1 MNSALFQKGFR
12 PFFLAAAIFA
22 AIWIPLW
29 SARVSAS
36 WHAAWAGP
44 SWHAH
49 EMLFGF
55 FAAIITGFLLTAVE
69 NWTQQKAVNSRQLFV
84 LLILWAAG
92 RLVMVGGHAAGPLM
106 IFDVA
111 FLPAVAFFVARPIY
125 RTKNRRNYVIPVI
138 LIGLSVVNLTSH
150 IAVAQGQ
157 PEIAQRA
164 LLVGVFVVTAL
175 VLMVGGRVIPFFTAN
190 ATGKLTSSN
199 PALEKALMVG
209 AAGLVVLQAVNISW
223 LLGFWMI
230 ALGLGVLIRMKN
242 WQTPT
247 ALKIPMLAIL
257 HVGHAWLGLGLLVS
271 GINAFVPFILP
282 NLGLHIIT
290 MGGLSTISLGMMAR
304 VAMGHTGR
312 KIEATPSVVAAFSLI
327 NIAVVVRGIVPVFAP
342 AHYVSVVIASS
353 VVWAVAFGI
362 YLFKF
367 IPVLTIARPDGRP
380 G

>member
-106 IFDVA
+106 IFDMA

>member
-1 MNSALFQKGFR
+1 MNFALFQKGFR
-12 PFFLAAAIFA
+12 PFFIAAAAFA

-29 SARVSAS
+29 SARLSAG
-36 WHAAWAGP
+36 WHAAWTGP
-44 SWHAH
+44 NWHAH

-55 FAAIITGFLLTAVE
+55 FAAVIAGFLLTAVE
-69 NWTQQKAVNSRQLFV
+69 NWTKEKTVDSRQLLV
-84 LLILWAAG
+84 LVLLWAAG
-92 RLVMVGGHAAGPLM
+92 RVVMVGGNATGPFMVL
-106 IFDVA
+106 DLA

-125 RTKNRRNYVIPVI
+125 RTKNRRNYPIPVI
-138 LIGLSVVNLTSH
+138 LSVLFGINLTSH
-150 IAVAQGQ
+150 LAGALGS
-157 PEIAQRA
+157 PEIARRA

-190 ATGKLTSSN
+190 ATGKLTSSH
-199 PALEKALMVG
+199 PTFEKALMAG
-209 AAGLVVLQAVNISW
+209 AAGLVVVQAVNITW
-223 LLGFWMI
+223 LSGVWMI

-247 ALKIPMLAIL
+247 ALRIPMLAIL
-257 HVGHAWLGLGLLVS
+257 HVGHIWLGLGLLVS

-282 NLGLHIIT
+282 NLGLHIVT

-312 KIEATPSVVAAFSLI
+312 KIEATPSVVAAFALI

-342 AHYVSVVIASS
+342 SHYVSVVIASS
-353 VVWAVAFGI
+353 VVWAMAFGI
-362 YLFKF
+362 YLFKY
-367 IPVLTIARPDGRP
+367 IPILTVARPDGKP